1 MKMVGSRIFYVST
14 TKKALESEDWVSFV
28 DEAICGDLPHDVEFV
43 DEFYDGF
50 EPKMIEGNEFF
61 DIKKDGDFF
70 ELTLKEDAIE
80 KALAL
85 YSKTLR
91 EYADYIDREKTR
103 GIRPLKG
110 LSEAGAYL
118 KHQEIFNPFDVQ
130 RFVIV
135 EEYGDLDLV
144 DITSIETI
152 YGLVDFAIMQGVN
165 KWYLHPQVGYYRY

>member
-1 MKMVGSRIFYVST
+1 MIGNRIFYVST

-28 DEAICGDLPHDVEFV
+28 DEAICGDLPHDVELV
-43 DEFYDGF
+43 DELYDGF

-80 KALAL
+80 KALTL

-103 GIRPLKG
+103 GMNPIK
-110 LSEAGAYL
+110 SIADAGA
-118 KHQEIFNPFDVQ
+118 
-130 RFVIV
+130 
-135 EEYGDLDLV
+135 
-144 DITSIETI
+144 
-152 YGLVDFAIMQGVN
+152 
-165 KWYLHPQVGYYRY
+165 